1 MQTIRAL
8 MPSNQLL
15 WPSGLAIAGMLFL
28 VAWSHPSAAPL
39 FDSKCDN
46 WDIDARAV
54 LVSLISDPSELAEA
68 RAGDALFRLK
78 RARKYCRFGLTSLA
92 QLDYDA
98 LLSKRYEIRQ

>member
-15 WPSGLAIAGMLFL
+15 WPAGLAIAGMLFL
-28 VAWSHPSAAPL
+28 VMWSHPSAAPL

-54 LVSLISDPSELAEA
+54 LVSLISERSEVAEA
-68 RAGDALFRLK
+68 RASDALFRLK
-78 RARKYCRFGLTSLA
+78 RARKYCRYGLTGMA
-92 QLDYDA
+92 QFDYDA
-98 LLSKRYEIRQ
+98 LLSKRYEIRH